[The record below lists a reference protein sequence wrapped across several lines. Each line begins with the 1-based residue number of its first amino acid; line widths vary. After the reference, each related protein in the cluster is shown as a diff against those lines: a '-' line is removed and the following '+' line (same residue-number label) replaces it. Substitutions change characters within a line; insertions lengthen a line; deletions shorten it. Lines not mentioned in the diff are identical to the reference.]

1 MTNQHA
7 DIKAF
12 ITRWT
17 GKGYEK
23 GESQKFWMDLLQS
36 VLGIERPT
44 EWLTFEEQVKL
55 DHTSFID
62 VYIDRTHVM
71 IEQKSLGKDLRA
83 PIRQSDGSF
92 LNPFQQAKRYAA
104 ELPYS
109 KRPRWIVTCN
119 FSDFLVYDM
128 EQPNGEP
135 EHIELKNLAK
145 ESYRLRFLIDT
156 GDEHI
161 RREMEISMKAGEI
174 IGQIYDLLY
183 AQYVGQTDNQVTDRM
198 LHSLNMLCV
207 RLVFCL
213 YAEDAGIFAHKQQFG
228 DYMRQF
234 PPAHM
239 RRALLDLFKVLD
251 QKIEERDPF
260 LEPELKAFPYVN
272 GGLFSEEDTSI
283 PLFTEDIKNLLCG
296 KASDD
301 FDWSE
306 ISPTIFGAIFESTLN
321 PETRRSGGMHYTSIE
336 NIHKVIDPL
345 FLNELRNEFD
355 AIAETKQLKLRNERL
370 TQFQARLGALTFFD
384 PACGSGNFLT
394 ETFISLRRLENECLR
409 LRFGDGVLGVYDDA
423 IQVSIHQFYGIEIN
437 EFATTVAKTALWI
450 AESQMMAQTAQILQ
464 RELEFLPLKSYSNI
478 VQGNALRMDW
488 EEVIQPA
495 NLNYIMGNPPFVG
508 ARFMSAEQKADL
520 VNVFGEKWK
529 NVGNLDFVSAWYK
542 KALDMMTDTDIHAA
556 FVSTNSICQ
565 GESVANLWGPLM
577 KAGLQMNFAHRTFR
591 WDSEAKLKAHVHCI
605 IIGFSF
611 NSSSLLYTLA
621 HIGEQYAAL
630 QAVTGLQD
638 TLDKVTKP
646 YREIQRIME
655 PARKLQ
661 RILFD
666 ESGVAK
672 FPDNINAYLIDG
684 PDVFIE
690 SRNKPLCNVPEM
702 GVGSQAIDDGHFI
715 FTQEQ
720 KDEFV
725 AREPKAAQYFHRW
738 FGADE
743 FINNKVRYCLYL
755 GNCSPAELRSMPLCM
770 ERVAAVRNFRLAS
783 KRTQTLK
790 AADWPNKFA
799 MTVIPDSNYLL
810 IPRVSSERRR
820 YVPIGFMSPDDYV
833 NDAVQIIP
841 SATLYHFGVL
851 TSNVHNAW
859 MRAVCGRLKSDYRYS
874 ANIVYNNFPWCT
886 PADEQRAKIES
897 TAQAILDARALYPDS
912 SLADL
917 YDETTMPIELR
928 RAHQANDR
936 AVMVAYRFSTKMTES
951 DCVAELFKLYQS
963 LTTA

>member
-1 MTNQHA
+1 MTLQQTNIA
-7 DIKAF
+7 AF
-12 ITRWT
+12 IDRWT

-23 GESQKFWMDLLQS
+23 GESQKFWIDLLQS
-36 VLGIERPT
+36 VLNIANPT

-62 VYIDRTHVM
+62 VCIPQTHVM

-83 PIRQSDGSF
+83 PIKQSDGSL

-128 EQPNGEP
+128 EQPNSEP
-135 EHIELKNLAK
+135 QHILLKNLTK
-145 ESYRLRFLIDT
+145 EAYRLRFLVDT

-161 RREMEISMKAGEI
+161 RREMEVSMKAGEI
-174 IGQIYDLLY
+174 IGQIYDHLY
-183 AQYVGQTDNQVTDRM
+183 EQYALQTNNQVTDQM

-228 DYMRQF
+228 DYIRGIQ
-234 PPAHM
+234 PSKI

-251 QKIEERDPF
+251 QKPEDRDPF
-260 LEPELKAFPYVN
+260 LEPELKEFLYVN

-283 PLFTEDIKNLLCG
+283 PIFTDELKELLCG
-296 KASDD
+296 SASDE

-345 FLNELRNEFD
+345 FLNQLRQEFNT
-355 AIAETKQLKLRNERL
+355 IADLKQLKVRNERL
-370 TQFQARLGALTFFD
+370 IAFQDKLGSLNFLD

-409 LRFGDGVLGVYDDA
+409 LRFGDGVLGVYDDV
-423 IQVSIHQFYGIEIN
+423 IKVNIHQFYGIEIN

-450 AESQMMAQTAQILQ
+450 AESQMMEETALILQ
-464 RELEFLPLKSYSNI
+464 RHLDFLPLKSYSNI
-478 VQGNALRMDW
+478 VYANALQTDW
-488 EEVIQPA
+488 ATVIAPD
-495 NLNYIMGNPPFVG
+495 NLHYIMGNPPFVG
-508 ARFMSAEQKADL
+508 ARFMSPQQKEDL
-520 VNVFGEKWK
+520 LSVFGEKWK

-542 KALDMMTDTDIHAA
+542 KAMDMIVNTNIRCA

-577 KAGLQMNFAHRTFR
+577 KDGLSIDFAHRTFR

-605 IIGFSF
+605 IVGFSF
-611 NSSSLLYTLA
+611 NPSSLLLA
-621 HIGEQYAAL
+621 INKIQE
-630 QAVTGLQD
+630 TID
-638 TLDKVTKP
+638 TINKP
-646 YREIQRIME
+646 LEKIQRIIE
-655 PARKLQ
+655 PFTKIQ
-661 RILFD
+661 RILYD
-666 ESGVAK
+666 ESGNPK
-672 FPDNINAYLIDG
+672 FPTNINAYLTDG
-684 PDVFIE
+684 PNVFIQ
-690 SRNKPLCNVPEM
+690 SRNKPLCDVPEM
-702 GVGSQAIDDGHFI
+702 GVGSQAIDDGQFMFSEEEKNAFI
-715 FTQEQ
+715 A
-720 KDEFV
+720 K
-725 AREPKAAQYFHRW
+725 EPKSAIYFHRW

-743 FINNKVRYCLYL
+743 FINNRVRYCLYL
-755 GNCSPAELRSMPLCM
+755 GDCSPAELRAMPFCM
-770 ERVAAVRNFRLAS
+770 ERVAAVRQFRLSS

-799 MTVIPDSNYLL
+799 MTVIPDTNYLL
-810 IPRVSSERRR
+810 IPRVSSEKRR
-820 YVPIGFMSPDDYV
+820 YIPIGFMHPDEYV

-851 TSNVHNAW
+851 TSNVHMAW
-859 MRAVCGRLKSDYRYS
+859 MRVVCGRLKSDYRYS
-874 ANIVYNNFPWCT
+874 KDIVYNNFPWPT
-886 PADEQRAKIES
+886 PTEAQRLKIEK
-897 TAQAILDARALYPDS
+897 TAQAILDARAKYADS

-928 RAHQANDR
+928 NAHRANDR
-936 AVMVAYRFSTKMTES
+936 AVMEAYKIPLSTSES
-951 DCVAELFKLYQS
+951 DCVAHLLQLYQS
-963 LTTA
+963 ITQP